1 MRYIPKS
8 ERLFVGQER
17 VVSRFLFLP
26 MKLNKEVRWLERVKI
41 KQKVKKVDVGG
52 SMEWG
57 NFKKKWVDI
66 DWDNS

>member
-1 MRYIPKS
+1 
-8 ERLFVGQER
+8 
-17 VVSRFLFLP
+17 